1 MSVHADAAASEH
13 AVAVQIVE
21 AGETHGVR
29 FPREF
34 GLLLKQFLY
43 FDRYTRILA
52 PSLSV
57 LSDDRVAIQ
66 RPPVA

>member
-1 MSVHADAAASEH
+1 MHLQV
-13 AVAVQIVE
+13 VQ

-43 FDRYTRILA
+43 FDRYTRLLA
-52 PSLSV
+52 PSLSIMQDER
-57 LSDDRVAIQ
+57 LRVG
-66 RPPVA
+66 RP

>member
-1 MSVHADAAASEH
+1 MPACL
-13 AVAVQIVE
+13 QIVQ

-52 PSLSV
+52 PTLSV
-57 LSDDRVAIQ
+57 LDDERVTLR
-66 RPPVA
+66 RPPAA